1 MIAFVLIQ
9 WSFRCVLYL
18 ICLLKA
24 LWNGRKASPA
34 WADALPELPSL
45 PMAAEPSASITPRL
59 SDLTTEDHGMEIQD
73 KEKVQEQVQ
82 RVVPIPAPDF
92 SGGQSLIRYGE
103 GFSVVCHFYLRQAR
117 VLRVIWLD
125 YSKLQRK
132 HGAYVVRR
140 LRTRA
145 GEAVDRLQSSCRR
158 RVGHPLRPWGRIAL
172 PDDYLEF
179 DSLQDLRVIRL
190 MEKTVEEANALIEEE
205 IPENLLNKRPWRLL
219 PAAAAPEPEL
229 TDLQKRR
236 KTVIMSMDDIRA
248 EDAARKK
255 PLASVDKQYPQLI
268 KPPVIR
274 SHIGVL
280 RNAGYV
286 ERKDPSG
293 RSYRTFFA
301 DLEEDGRT
309 IRHTGVDLQRALLR
323 EQIDLGDRVEV
334 FNIGLVPVGSGKYKK
349 KIWSARKLPA

>member
-1 MIAFVLIQ
+1 MAFVLIQ
-9 WSFRCVLYL
+9 WSFRCMLYL
-18 ICLLKA
+18 ICLLKSLGNRRRPSSA
-24 LWNGRKASPA
+24 WMDVPPKISSIPLSAETPANVLSHPATVSDSEAGLAASEINPA
-34 WADALPELPSL
+34 
-45 PMAAEPSASITPRL
+45 
-59 SDLTTEDHGMEIQD
+59 
-73 KEKVQEQVQ
+73 QEQEQ
-82 RVVPIPAPDF
+82 RIVPVPTLDF
-92 SGGQSLIRYGE
+92 SGGQSLIRYAE
-103 GFSVVCHFYLRQAR
+103 GFSVVCHFYLAQAR
-117 VLRVIWLD
+117 VSRVVWLD
-125 YSKLQRK
+125 YVKLQRK
-132 HGAYVVRR
+132 HGAYVVRC

-145 GEAVDRLQSSCRR
+145 GEHVTHLQSNRR
-158 RVGHPLRPWGRIAL
+158 HAGHPLRPWGRIVL

-190 MEKTVEEANALIEEE
+190 MEKTVEDATALIEEE

-219 PAAAAPEPEL
+219 PPAAAPEPEL

-236 KTVIMSMDDIRA
+236 KIVNMSMDDIRA
-248 EDAARKK
+248 EDASRKK
-255 PLASVDKQYPQLI
+255 PLAKDDQQYPQLI

-274 SHIGVL
+274 SHTGVL

-301 DLEEDGRT
+301 ELEEDGRT
-309 IRHTGVDLQRALLR
+309 VRHTGVDLQRALLR

>member
-1 MIAFVLIQ
+1 MMAFVLIQ
-9 WSFRCVLYL
+9 WSFRCVWYL
-18 ICLLKA
+18 ICLLKT
-24 LWNGRKASPA
+24 LWNGRKPSPS
-34 WADALPELPSL
+34 WVDALPETS
-45 PMAAEPSASITPRL
+45 SASLTAATPANVL
-59 SDLTTEDHGMEIQD
+59 ACHQALAPTEATLEAS
-73 KEKVQEQVQ
+73 EKNQVQEQAQ
-82 RVVPIPAPDF
+82 HIVPVPTLDF
-92 SGGQSLIRYGE
+92 LGGQSLIRYGE

-117 VLRVIWLD
+117 VSRVIWLD
-125 YSKLQRK
+125 YVKLQRK
-132 HGAYVVRR
+132 HGAYVVRC

-145 GEAVDRLQSSCRR
+145 GENVARMQSSKHHAS
-158 RVGHPLRPWGRIAL
+158 HPLRPWGRIAL

-190 MEKTVEEANALIEEE
+190 MEKTVEDANALIEEE

-219 PAAAAPEPEL
+219 PPAAAPEPEL

-236 KTVIMSMDDIRA
+236 KIVNMSMDDIRA

-255 PLASVDKQYPQLI
+255 PLARDEKQYPQLI
-268 KPPVIR
+268 KPPVVR

-301 DLEEDGRT
+301 ELEQDGGT
-309 IRHTGVDLQRALLR
+309 VRHTGVDLQRALLR